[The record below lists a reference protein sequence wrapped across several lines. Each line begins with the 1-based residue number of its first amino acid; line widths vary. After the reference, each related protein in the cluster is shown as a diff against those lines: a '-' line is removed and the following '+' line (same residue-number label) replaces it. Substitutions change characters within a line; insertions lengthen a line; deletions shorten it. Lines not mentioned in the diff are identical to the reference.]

1 MKGVLTPDQQLM
13 VMGKIWGPDR
23 EGYVFLPWIPGTT
36 KSKEERR
43 KNYHEGPSFA
53 WPEDREKIKSWLAS
67 HTADD
72 VYFAPCLFEDKRR
85 IEQAAVPERALWA
98 DMDEA
103 DPQTLDSDL
112 RPTIAWESS
121 PGRYQAVW
129 LLADGQVGLSWP
141 GRENHRLTMA
151 VGADPSGWDTT
162 QLLRVPGRPNY
173 KFGYKEENGGKPV
186 PGTLLWD
193 NGPRYVVSD
202 FSDLPEVVGA
212 GSLNDETDLL
222 DDDVLA
228 GVDRH
233 DVWARVRL
241 KVTHRVR
248 EFMGFRREIQITEDM
263 DRSEILWSIARDL
276 ADAGCSAAEIIAVV
290 KPTVWNKYAN
300 RGDEMKQLKTL
311 ASRALREV
319 AAAVEAGDNGALEVV
334 GDDKPEI
341 RWLSDVMATHLRRPR
356 WLVNN
361 VWSEG
366 GCGFIAGDPK
376 SYKSWT
382 GLDLAVSIA
391 TGTPFLGDPQFSVVG
406 GPKPVLYLQE
416 EDSEIVVRD
425 RLDLIVEGKCPE
437 LHWHGQLS
445 WSDRGG
451 LIWSPPAGSIPL
463 GFHIRTGFISSDPGW
478 QAWLAETVAEGQFG
492 QVIIDTMGTTA
503 GDVDTDRAPELM
515 GKILRPLR
523 EISGLTGAGIAVV
536 HHNRKGSEGQ
546 NRGGQRMLGSV
557 ALHAWVD
564 DALYV
569 HSREQLKSGV
579 TKVRIERES
588 KAATEHRWT
597 LEVPRMGVAR
607 DGARTVWKPIVGLW
621 DTSEEPITGDGDVS
635 NAQKAPSTRRGGT
648 RPAGTDI
655 TIRVRGMGGA
665 GHAVSFADIV
675 EVTQKTA
682 SDARKQLA
690 DAVKNELLS
699 GSESEGY
706 RVISPRTRD

>member
-36 KSKEERR
+36 KNKEERR
-43 KNYHEGPSFA
+43 KNYHEGPAFE
-53 WPEDREKIKSWLAS
+53 WPADRDKIKRWLEVHA
-67 HTADD
+67 TDD
-72 VYFAPCLFEDKRR
+72 LYFAPCLFEDKRR
-85 IEQAAVPERALWA
+85 LEQAAAPERALWA
-98 DMDEA
+98 DLDEA
-103 DPQTLDSDL
+103 DPEVFNQEY

-121 PGRYQAVW
+121 PGRFQGVW
-129 LLADGQVGLSWP
+129 LLADGKVGLSWA
-141 GRENHRLTMA
+141 GKENHRLTLA

-173 KFGYKEENGGKPV
+173 KFTYKEANGGKPA

-193 NGPRYVVSD
+193 NGPRYVVAD
-202 FSDLPEVVGA
+202 FEDLPEIVSA
-212 GSLNDETDLL
+212 GSDNSADLL
-222 DDDVLA
+222 DEDVLA
-228 GVDRH
+228 NVDRH

-241 KVTHRVR
+241 KVSHRVR
-248 EFMGFRREIQITEDM
+248 EFMAIRRESDVSG
-263 DRSEILWSIARDL
+263 DRSEVLWEIGREL
-276 ADAGCSAAEIIAVV
+276 ADAGCSAAEIVAVI
-290 KPTVWNKYAN
+290 KPTVWNKYAG
-300 RGDEMKQLKTL
+300 RGDEMQRLKQLAGKVLTE
-311 ASRALREV
+311 AK
-319 AAAVEAGDNGALEVV
+319 AAETTGDGGALEVV

-341 RWLSDVMATHLRRPR
+341 RWLTDVMAVHLRRPR
-356 WLVNN
+356 WIINN

-382 GLDLAVSIA
+382 ALDMAVSIA
-391 TGTPFLGDPQFSVVG
+391 TGTPFLGDSQFSVVG
-406 GPKPVLYLQE
+406 GGRPVLYLQE

-425 RLDLIVEGKCPE
+425 RLDLIVEGKCPD
-437 LHWHGQLS
+437 LHWNGRLS
-445 WSDRGG
+445 YSDRGG
-451 LIWSPPAGSIPL
+451 LVWSPPAGVIPL

-478 QAWLAETVAEGQFG
+478 QAWLAETVAEGNFG

-523 EISGLTGAGIAVV
+523 EISQMTGAGIAVV
-536 HHNRKGSEGQ
+536 HHNRKGSGNE

-569 HSREQLKSGV
+569 HTRESLRGGV

-597 LEVPRMGVAR
+597 LEVPRMGVAP
-607 DGARTVWKPIVGLW
+607 DGTRTVWTPAVGIW
-621 DTSEEPITGDGDVS
+621 DTSEEPVTGDTDVP
-635 NAQKAPSTRRGGT
+635 NDMPKRGHLAGGPGS
-648 RPAGTDI
+648 RPGGQRVAGTNALI
-655 TIRVRGMGGA
+655 LC
-665 GHAVSFADIV
+665 
-675 EVTQKTA
+675 
-682 SDARKQLA
+682 KQLRGTEA
-690 DAVKNELLS
+690 RPIPVARMAELKELTEANMWKQVKQAIDNGLLA
-699 GSESEGY
+699 GNREAG
-706 RVISPRTRD
+706 VWPLA